1 MKLHL
6 PATWYRARAIIV
18 RRWGWSPIEMAVLL
32 FLRDEPGTSVSVSQ
46 TLGIGHQIV
55 EAAISRLMRFGLVEV
70 RFGENPALHMTEAAR
85 EHLKAG
91 RPLPERSS
99 QREMFISLVFDRL
112 GGSVFRRRNVKI
124 VKTRSL
130 PRESLF
136 VNFVEG
142 EPDETDESMEQRVR
156 TMLSGSLRP
165 GESFAGV
172 RQVHSIIEPRY
183 VQIDLEEAKEGRFPE
198 GSSEN
203 LEKFVSDFVS
213 TGTLPKIEGRKSS
226 GLDVGDTIDLEVS
239 PDHLIAGGAQHL
251 TKFEEVVGSA
261 RSDIFILST
270 FVASQDD
277 PKAEMGQNA
286 VWSALENACRR
297 GVRVHLFLGTALD
310 KSNKHAKAMN
320 ALFLRLRQ
328 TGGKVAAYTET
339 VRSHAKLIIADDG
352 LDGGQAVIGSCN
364 WLQSPFQAHEMSLAA
379 TDDKFVVNCL
389 ELLRSISSSLPNA
402 RGSRDAM
409 QSMQTALANSRPQ
422 LVEKDTEVKRVAAK
436 VRFLLGPDHLPLLR
450 TAAHSAKHRFV
461 CLSHKLGAPMYS
473 NLFDPAQVAGQR
485 IEDVRAHY
493 SLPTGPVKKRHAKK
507 AVTDLEETVKV
518 IQSPRKSPMLH
529 AKVLLW
535 DNDDAVISSFNWGS
549 QSASEERP
557 LDELG
562 IHIYGE
568 GVAELVHS

>member
-1 MKLHL
+1 
-6 PATWYRARAIIV
+6 
-18 RRWGWSPIEMAVLL
+18 MAVLL
-32 FLRDEPGTSVSVSQ
+32 FLKDEPGTSVSVSHA
-46 TLGIGHQIV
+46 LGISHQIV
-55 EAAISRLMRFGLVEV
+55 EASISRLMRFGLIEV
-70 RFGENPALHMTEAAR
+70 RFGENSALHMTEAAR

-124 VKTRSL
+124 INPKSL
-130 PRESLF
+130 PRDSLL
-136 VNFVEG
+136 VNFAEG

-156 TMLSGSLRP
+156 KMLSGSLRP

-172 RQVHSIIEPRY
+172 RQVHSTIAPRY

-203 LEKFVSDFVS
+203 LEMFVSDFIS
-213 TGTLPKIEGRKSS
+213 SGKLPQVEGHKSS
-226 GLDVGDTIDLEVS
+226 GLDVGDAIDLEIS
-239 PDHLIAGGAQHL
+239 PDQLIAGGAHHL
-251 TKFEEVVGSA
+251 SKFEEMVGSA

-277 PKAEMGQNA
+277 PKAELGQNA
-286 VWSALENACRR
+286 IWSALEDACRR
-297 GVRVHLFLGTALD
+297 GVHVHLFLGTSLD
-310 KSNKHAKAMN
+310 QDNRHAKAMN

-328 TGGKVAAYTET
+328 AGGNVAVYTET
-339 VRSHAKLIIADDG
+339 VRSHAKFIIADDG
-352 LDGGQAVIGSCN
+352 LDGGQAIIGSCN
-364 WLQSPFQAHEMSLAA
+364 WLQSPFQAHEMSLTA
-379 TDDKFVVNCL
+379 TEDKFVVNCL
-389 ELLRSISSSLPNA
+389 ELLRSISSSLPSA
-402 RGSRDAM
+402 RSSRDAM
-409 QSMQTALANSRPQ
+409 QSMQTALSRSRPQ
-422 LVEKDTEVKRVAAK
+422 LVEKDLEVKRVAAK
-436 VRFLLGPDHLPLLR
+436 IRFLLGPDHLPLLR

-461 CLSHKLGAPMYS
+461 CFSHKLGAPMYS
-473 NLFDPAQVAGQR
+473 NLFDPAQIAGQR
-485 IEDVRAHY
+485 IEDVRTYY

-507 AVTDLEETVKV
+507 AIMDLEETVKV
-518 IQSPRKSPMLH
+518 TQSPRKSPMLH

-535 DNDDAVISSFNWGS
+535 DEDDAVVSSFNWGS

-568 GVAELVHS
+568 GIADLLHSKLMAFFEPQTG

>member
-1 MKLHL
+1 
-6 PATWYRARAIIV
+6 
-18 RRWGWSPIEMAVLL
+18 MAVLL
-32 FLRDEPGTSVSVSQ
+32 FLKDEPGTSVSVSQ
-46 TLGIGHQIV
+46 ELGIGHQIV
-55 EAAISRLMRFGLVEV
+55 EASISRLMRFGLIEV
-70 RFGENPALHMTEAAR
+70 RFGENSALHMTEAAR

-112 GGSVFRRRNVKI
+112 GGSVFRKRNVKI
-124 VKTRSL
+124 INPRSL
-130 PRESLF
+130 PRESLL
-136 VNFVEG
+136 VNFAED
-142 EPDETDESMEQRVR
+142 EPEETDESMEQRVR

-172 RQVHSIIEPRY
+172 RQVHSTIAPRY

-203 LEKFVSDFVS
+203 LERFVSDFIS
-213 TGTLPKIEGRKSS
+213 SGTLPRIEGRKPS
-226 GLDVGDTIDLEVS
+226 GLDVSDAINLEVS
-239 PDHLIAGGAQHL
+239 PDQLLAGGAQHL
-251 TKFEEVVGSA
+251 TKLIEVVGSA

-270 FVASQDD
+270 FVASQED

-286 VWSALENACRR
+286 VWSALEDACRR

-328 TGGKVAAYTET
+328 TGGAVAAYTET
-339 VRSHAKLIIADDG
+339 VRSHAKFVIADDG
-352 LDGGQAVIGSCN
+352 LDGGQAIIGSCN

-379 TDDKFVVNCL
+379 TEDKFVATCL
-389 ELLRSISSSLPNA
+389 ELLRSISSSLPSA

-409 QSMQTALANSRPQ
+409 QSMQSALARSRPQ
-422 LVEKDTEVKRVAAK
+422 LVEKDLVAKPVAAK

-450 TAAHSAKHRFV
+450 KAAHSAKHRFV

-473 NLFDPAQVAGQR
+473 NLFDPAQIAGKR
-485 IEDVRAHY
+485 IEDVRAYY

-507 AVTDLEETVKV
+507 AVMDLEETVRV
-518 IQSPRKSPMLH
+518 TQSPRKSPMLH

-535 DNDDAVISSFNWGS
+535 DQDDAVISSFNWGS

-562 IHIYGE
+562 IHIHGE
-568 GVAELVHS
+568 GFADLLHSKLMGFFEPQAHRT